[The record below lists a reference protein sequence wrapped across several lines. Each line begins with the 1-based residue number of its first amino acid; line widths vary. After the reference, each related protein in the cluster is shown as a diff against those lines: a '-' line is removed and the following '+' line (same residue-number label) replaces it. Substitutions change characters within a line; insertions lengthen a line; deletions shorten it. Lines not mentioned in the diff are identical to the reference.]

1 MQRLRA
7 EVLNAKNLVEQTWDQ
22 EGEELMALEEQKTD
36 VYDLLQINKEE
47 FAAEKKEMKQIND
60 HQAER
65 IWTMQREL
73 SALVEE

>member
-1 MQRLRA
+1 M
-7 EVLNAKNLVEQTWDQ
+7 NAKNLVEQTWDQ

-47 FAAEKKEMKQIND
+47 FGAEKKEMKQIND

-65 IWTMQREL
+65 IWTMQWEL

>member
-1 MQRLRA
+1 
-7 EVLNAKNLVEQTWDQ
+7 
-22 EGEELMALEEQKTD
+22 MALEEQKTD

-65 IWTMQREL
+65 IRTMQ
-73 SALVEE
+73 